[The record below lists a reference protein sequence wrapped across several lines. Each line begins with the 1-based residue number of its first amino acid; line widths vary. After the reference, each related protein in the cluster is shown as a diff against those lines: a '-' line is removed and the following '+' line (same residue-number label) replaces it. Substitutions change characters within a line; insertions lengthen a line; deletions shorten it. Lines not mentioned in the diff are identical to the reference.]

1 MKDIIK
7 TDHSCD
13 DKQFE
18 ACSGKGRCVQ
28 IKKTR
33 NSIVWLGVTV
43 VALAYFLLIPNANQI
58 KDLSKQVNPT
68 ASLYSN
74 PKSLQG
80 KFPLIDDNR
89 DIVTL
94 SDIAKDKWSILYF
107 GYASCPDVCPTD
119 LATLNQTLGMMNH
132 ADKLQV
138 IFVSVDPKRDVGNL
152 DAFTKRF
159 NTGFIGLSAEEDV
172 LASMTKALGVYHEVE
187 KTKQRALTEDHSKH
201 KKIEKE
207 HSGHKGMKMPMKMT
221 SNYLINH
228 TASYLLLNP
237 NLELTGLLTNPHRAP
252 KMAKALDLII
262 ETLD

>member
-1 MKDIIK
+1 MKNFIE
-7 TDHSCD
+7 TDHSCSD
-13 DKQFE
+13 EQFE
-18 ACSGKGRCVQ
+18 TCTGKGRCMQ

-33 NSIVWLGVTV
+33 NSIIWLGFAI

-58 KDLSKQVNPT
+58 KELSKQVNPT

-80 KFPLIDDNR
+80 KFPLIDDQRNT
-89 DIVTL
+89 VTL
-94 SDIAKDKWSILYF
+94 ADVGKGQWTILYF

-119 LATLNQTLGMMNH
+119 LATLSQTLRLMKH
-132 ADKLQV
+132 AEKLQV
-138 IFVSVDPKRDVGNL
+138 VFISVDPKRDVGNL
-152 DAFTKRF
+152 TAFTKRF
-159 NTGFIGLSAEEDV
+159 NASFIGLSAEDDV
-172 LASMTKALGVYHEVE
+172 LASMTRALGVYHEVE
-187 KTKQRALTEDHSKH
+187 KTKQRAVADDHSQHEKMAMGKG
-201 KKIEKE
+201 KKM
-207 HSGHKGMKMPMKMT
+207 G

-252 KMAKALDLII
+252 KMAAALDLII

>member
-1 MKDIIK
+1 VTKPKGRAVKNFIE
-7 TDHSCD
+7 TDH
-13 DKQFE
+13 
-18 ACSGKGRCVQ
+18 ACSDEKFETCTGKGRCVQ

-33 NSIVWLGVTV
+33 NSIIWLGVAII
-43 VALAYFLLIPNANQI
+43 ALAYFLLIPNANQI

-89 DIVTL
+89 NIVML
-94 SDIAKDKWSILYF
+94 SDIAKDKWSVLYF

-159 NTGFIGLSAEEDV
+159 NTGFIGLSAEENV

-187 KTKQRALTEDHSKH
+187 KTKQRSLTDDHSQH
-201 KKIEKE
+201 KD
-207 HSGHKGMKMPMKMT
+207 MKMKMNN
-221 SNYLINH
+221 NYLINH

>member
-1 MKDIIK
+1 VKNFIEV
-7 TDHSCD
+7 DHACND
-13 DKQFE
+13 EKFE
-18 ACSGKGRCVQ
+18 ACTGKGRCVQ

-33 NSIVWLGVTV
+33 NSIIWLAVAI

-58 KDLSKQVNPT
+58 KNLSKEVNPT

-74 PKSLQG
+74 PKSLQD
-80 KFPLIDDNR
+80 KFPLINDSR

-94 SDIAKDKWSILYF
+94 SDIAKGKWSILYF

-119 LATLNQTLGMMNH
+119 LATLSQTLSMMDH

-138 IFVSVDPKRDVGNL
+138 IFVSVDPKRDIGNL

-159 NTGFIGLSAEEDV
+159 NTGFIGLSAEESV
-172 LASMTKALGVYHEVE
+172 LANMTKALGVYHEVE
-187 KTKQRALTEDHSKH
+187 KTKQRALTEDHGKH
-201 KKIEKE
+201 K
-207 HSGHKGMKMPMKMT
+207 SMKMKKPMNN
-221 SNYLINH
+221 NYLINH

-237 NLELTGLLTNPHRAP
+237 DLELTGLLTNPHRAP

>member
-1 MKDIIK
+1 MKNFIE
-7 TDHSCD
+7 TDH
-13 DKQFE
+13 
-18 ACSGKGRCVQ
+18 ACSDEKFVTCTGKGRCVQ

-33 NSIVWLGVTV
+33 NSIIWLGVAII
-43 VALAYFLLIPNANQI
+43 ALAYFLLIPNANQI

-89 DIVTL
+89 NIVML
-94 SDIAKDKWSILYF
+94 SDIAKDKWSVLYF

-152 DAFTKRF
+152 DVFTKRF
-159 NTGFIGLSAEEDV
+159 NANFIGLSAEDEI
-172 LASMTKALGVYHEVE
+172 LTRMTKALGVYHKVE
-187 KTKQRALTEDHSKH
+187 KTKQRSLTDDHSQH
-201 KKIEKE
+201 KD
-207 HSGHKGMKMPMKMT
+207 MKMSMKMKMNN
-221 SNYLINH
+221 NYLINH
-228 TASYLLLNP
+228 TASNLLLNP

>member
-1 MKDIIK
+1 VKNFIE
-7 TDHSCD
+7 TDHPCD
-13 DKQFE
+13 DEQFE
-18 ACSGKGRCVQ
+18 AYTGKGRCVQ

-33 NSIVWLGVTV
+33 NSIVWVGVAI
-43 VALAYFLLIPNANQI
+43 VALAYFLLVPNANQI
-58 KDLSKQVNPT
+58 KELSKQVNPT

-74 PKSLQG
+74 PKSLHN
-80 KFPLIDDNR
+80 KFPLIDDGRN
-89 DIVTL
+89 IVLL
-94 SDIAKDKWSILYF
+94 SDVAKDKWSILYF

-119 LATLNQTLGMMNH
+119 LATLSQTLGLMKH
-132 ADKLQV
+132 SDKLQV
-138 IFVSVDPKRDVGNL
+138 VFISVDPKRDVGNL

-159 NTGFIGLSAEEDV
+159 NTNFIGLSAEDEV

-187 KTKQRALTEDHSKH
+187 KTKQRALTKDHSKH
-201 KKIEKE
+201 KSTK
-207 HSGHKGMKMPMKMT
+207 MKKPMKVNN
-221 SNYLINH
+221 NYLINH

>member
-1 MKDIIK
+1 MVKNFIE
-7 TDHSCD
+7 TDRSSD
-13 DKQFE
+13 DEQFE
-18 ACSGKGRCVQ
+18 SCTSNKGDCAQ

-33 NSIVWLGVTV
+33 NSIIWVGIAIV
-43 VALAYFLLIPNANQI
+43 VLAYFLLVPNANQI
-58 KDLSKQVNPT
+58 KELSKQVSPT

-80 KFPLIDDNR
+80 KFPLIDDDRN
-89 DIVTL
+89 IVLL
-94 SDIAKDKWSILYF
+94 SDVAKDKWSILYF
-107 GYASCPDVCPTD
+107 GYTSCPDVCPTA
-119 LATLNQTLGMMNH
+119 LATLNQTLGLMET

-138 IFVSVDPKRDVGNL
+138 IFISIDQKRDVGNL
-152 DAFTKRF
+152 NAFTKRF
-159 NTGFIGLSAEEDV
+159 NTNFIGLSAEDEV

-187 KTKQRALTEDHSKH
+187 KTKQRALTEERSKH
-201 KKIEKE
+201 K
-207 HSGHKGMKMPMKMT
+207 SMKMEKPMKVK
-221 SNYLINH
+221 SNYLISH